1 MREELCLLL
10 YTVTHTPSLLSAFPI
25 SFSFSDSMEAEVVGT
40 DTQDKLAGFIFMCN
54 RMTKPEC
61 YQYRVFALPAGR
73 KHIVER
79 INPGMHLFLFDTDVK
94 LLYGI
99 YLATSTGM
107 LNIEPYAFGG
117 RFPAQVSFKILKDC
131 LPLPEND
138 FKHAIKDNYQKH
150 SNKFNPELNIRQ
162 VRSLLE
168 MFRPLHVLST
178 AARHLG
184 LNEMHSA
191 SMLPPTNSV
200 FHQTSRASLYEGT
213 FLSRMSPTQA
223 PTLLNHIHLNQPE
236 EPTGFASSVA
246 AQFVPS
252 QASRNQVHALAN
264 TDTPEGT
271 YGTRMVSRYYT
282 QSLPYPQYTH
292 GNILNPQPEFHSSF
306 NVLHSQPQFHSSMM
320 TMGGSHAQSLQHSQH
335 QHLNVLHPQPQLH
348 ASAMTAGSI
357 YSHDQSPQYSQQA
370 HLNVSCAPPEFHT
383 SMISKSSYTQSLQ
396 DPQQN
401 NLNPPPPGVHPPAE
415 NVSSNHAQMLLDPQS
430 THQKIQNP
438 QPGYYP
444 SAANASGS
452 YAQSFQD
459 AQHAYQVAQNV
470 QQYYGYLVNKNHT
483 NVAMQS
489 HASSSFYYPYVA
501 QQVLPGTY
509 AVQGSG
515 PIQEVTSAGQQ
526 AAIGSEY
533 YQPYMP
539 T

>member
-1 MREELCLLL
+1 
-10 YTVTHTPSLLSAFPI
+10 
-25 SFSFSDSMEAEVVGT
+25 MEAEVVGT
-40 DTQDKLAGFIFMCN
+40 DTPDKLAGFIFMCN

-61 YQYRVFALPAGR
+61 YSYRVFALPAGR

-117 RFPAQVSFKILKDC
+117 KFPAQVSFKILKDC

-162 VRSLLE
+162 VTSLLE

-178 AARHLG
+178 APRHLG
-184 LNEMHSA
+184 FNEMQSA
-191 SMLPPTNSV
+191 SMLSPTNGV
-200 FHQTSRASLYEGT
+200 FHQTSRASLCEDT
-213 FLSRMSPTQA
+213 FLSRMSPTEA
-223 PTLLNHIHLNQPE
+223 PRLVNYRHLNRPE
-236 EPTGFASSVA
+236 EPTGLASSVA
-246 AQFVPS
+246 AQSVPS

-271 YGTRMVSRYYT
+271 YATRMVNSYT
-282 QSLPYPQYTH
+282 QSLPYPQYAH
-292 GNILNPQPEFHSSF
+292 GNILNQAQSIQNSQ
-306 NVLHSQPQFHSSMM
+306 HSQPEFHSSMM
-320 TMGGSHAQSLQHSQH
+320 TMGGSHPQSLQHSQH
-335 QHLNVLHPQPQLH
+335 QHLNVLRPQPQFH
-348 ASAMTAGSI
+348 ASVMTAGSI
-357 YSHDQSPQYSQQA
+357 YSHDQSLQYSQQA
-370 HLNVSCAPPEFHT
+370 HLNVSHPPPEFHT
-383 SMISKSSYTQSLQ
+383 SMMSNSSYTQSLQ
-396 DPQQN
+396 VPQHPQQN

-470 QQYYGYLVNKNHT
+470 QKYYGSLVNMNHT

-489 HASSSFYYPYVA
+489 HASSSFYYPYLT

-515 PIQEVTSAGQQ
+515 PIQEVTSTGQQ

-533 YQPYMP
+533 CQPYMP